1 MAPTYPIRSPI
12 RNSPRALITYQDWSG
27 VRPAELWPMVFSRVS
42 MFRYREERQKHLRGV
57 DLAGRLPYRY
67 SPGSALTYTTQI
79 ELVRGNYQRTL
90 LAVARLASD
99 VEGTVHYEFKL
110 AIGEFRMSRIHVK
123 PVMAQHLLSAD
134 ALLCIIHKDLGQK
147 IVE

>member
-1 MAPTYPIRSPI
+1 
-12 RNSPRALITYQDWSG
+12 
-27 VRPAELWPMVFSRVS
+27 MVFSRVS
-42 MFRYREERQKHLRGV
+42 MFRYGEERQKHLRGV

-90 LAVARLASD
+90 L
-99 VEGTVHYEFKL
+99 EGTVHYEFKL
-110 AIGEFRMSRIHVK
+110 ATGEFRMSRIHVK

-134 ALLCIIHKDLGQK
+134 ALLCIIHKDLGHR